1 MGRFYVAGI
10 FAGMIVS
17 VCPSQSI
24 GQQLCRPTL
33 AFKEAQLSEMKPPT
47 LHRKWSAAVSVDAST
62 CAAIAGGR
70 FDVVFVRLKETA
82 PDLEFREHF
91 SWGATPVVNV
101 EVDFSADEAV
111 ERFWI
116 DNVTPCPCR
125 R

>member
-1 MGRFYVAGI
+1 MSGLYVTGF
-10 FAGMIVS
+10 FAGMMVS
-17 VCPSQSI
+17 VCASQSV

-33 AFKEAQLSEMKPPT
+33 ALKEAQMSDMKPPT
-47 LHRKWSAAVSVDAST
+47 MHRKWTAALSVDASI
-62 CAAIAGGR
+62 CAASAGGR
-70 FDVVFVRLKETA
+70 FDVVFIRLKETA